1 MSLDVST
8 RVDRQ
13 GAKTV
18 YVKGRLDTHTYRS
31 LDEHLAR
38 EVGPADNT
46 LVLDLAGLDY
56 ISSAGIRSV
65 FALRKQ
71 LAARGGRV
79 LVVNVQPQVR
89 KDFPDA
95 IYWLSDLVTDAA
107 GRANVSLKYPDALTT
122 WRLTARA
129 ITRDTKAGVAI
140 ARTTTTKDLIV
151 RIIREVVEQARRAEN
166 PGPLNVDRGVSSEC
180 GAGAFQPRRRGPA

>member
-89 KDFPDA
+89 KVFEIVKAVPVKEIFTSVAELDAYLDQIQRKALSGDDDDDF
-95 IYWLSDLVTDAA
+95 
-107 GRANVSLKYPDALTT
+107 
-122 WRLTARA
+122 
-129 ITRDTKAGVAI
+129 
-140 ARTTTTKDLIV
+140 
-151 RIIREVVEQARRAEN
+151 
-166 PGPLNVDRGVSSEC
+166 
-180 GAGAFQPRRRGPA
+180 